1 MSSLVER
8 QVGTRIAKM
17 LQDVQHRQGYVG
29 DTDIQRIAGQVGEP
43 VRVIQDV
50 VSFFPHYRRT
60 PPAQC
65 RVSICRDMSC
75 RLRGSVQIAE
85 ELRGLVSKV
94 GEDRLSVHEA
104 SCLGRCDRAPA
115 MLIENTVSLDIG
127 STVSLDKDKVA
138 TGHGPSQR
146 LVVGREV
153 HVYREIVAKVLAGE
167 QVPTDSDAERAEQT
181 LARSQIDCYRAS
193 GSYAGIASK
202 YSAVRGF
209 LLDPSTERII
219 QSLKTAGLLGM
230 GGAGAPAYSK
240 WDEARLAPGDT
251 KYVVCNADESE
262 PGTFK
267 DREIL
272 LAAPHLVIEGMI
284 LAALVSG
291 ARQGF
296 IYIRHEYEEQIERLE
311 EAIEEAQR
319 LGALGKNIFQSG
331 RSFDLEVFVSPGGYV
346 CGEQTALI
354 EALEGKRSEPRNRPP
369 ELQTNGLYDQ
379 PTILNN
385 VETFAW
391 VPSILLREAS
401 VQAGDQ
407 GAGSQKVAANV
418 VVGGSWYR
426 GAGCNGA
433 KGRRFFS
440 ISGDL
445 ERPGAYEV
453 PCGITLGE
461 LIDEY
466 AGGMKG
472 GVGLL
477 AVALSGPSG
486 GFLPAMLPER
496 SIRLAKK
503 LDAQGAET
511 SELKY
516 PMLVGVPTDIRNLPL
531 DIEASREIGFM
542 LGAGIVVYGV
552 GSDMLDQAIACSSFY
567 QRESCG
573 KCVPCRLG
581 SRKLVD
587 MAVSLSEEVK
597 GKSLS
602 GVTGKHDEFVA
613 ELVEN
618 ANVLSRIMRT
628 TSICGLGQVASE
640 PFRTYL
646 RFFHSV

>member
-29 DTDIQRIAGQVGEP
+29 DVDIQRIAGQVGEP

-75 RLRGSVQIAE
+75 RLRGSVAIAE
-85 ELRGLVSKV
+85 ELRGLVSEV

-115 MLIENTVSLDIG
+115 MLIEGPVCLNEGPVSLNKG
-127 STVSLDKDKVA
+127 PVSSNKGNA
-138 TGHGPSQR
+138 AMSHGPSQR

-167 QVPTDSDAERAEQT
+167 QVQTDRDAERAEQT
-181 LARSQIDCYRAS
+181 LAESQIDCYRAS
-193 GSYAGIASK
+193 GSYVGIASK
-202 YSAVRGF
+202 YAAVRGF

-272 LAAPHLVIEGMI
+272 LAAPHLVIEGMLI
-284 LAALVSG
+284 AALVSG

-311 EAIEEAQR
+311 EAIEEAKR

-391 VPSILLREAS
+391 VPSILLREANEQ
-401 VQAGDQ
+401 VG
-407 GAGSQKVAANV
+407 V

-445 ERPGAYEV
+445 HRPGAYEV

-496 SIRLAKK
+496 SIRLVKK
-503 LDAQGAET
+503 FDAQGGET

-587 MAVSLSEEVK
+587 MAVALSEEVK
-597 GKSLS
+597 GKPSVS
-602 GVTGKHDEFVA
+602 DSGKHQEFVA
-613 ELVEN
+613 ELVEK

-646 RFFHSV
+646 KFFHSV

>member
-1 MSSLVER
+1 
-8 QVGTRIAKM
+8 
-17 LQDVQHRQGYVG
+17 
-29 DTDIQRIAGQVGEP
+29 
-43 VRVIQDV
+43 
-50 VSFFPHYRRT
+50 
-60 PPAQC
+60 
-65 RVSICRDMSC
+65 
-75 RLRGSVQIAE
+75 
-85 ELRGLVSKV
+85 
-94 GEDRLSVHEA
+94 
-104 SCLGRCDRAPA
+104 
-115 MLIENTVSLDIG
+115 
-127 STVSLDKDKVA
+127 
-138 TGHGPSQR
+138 
-146 LVVGREV
+146 
-153 HVYREIVAKVLAGE
+153 
-167 QVPTDSDAERAEQT
+167 
-181 LARSQIDCYRAS
+181 
-193 GSYAGIASK
+193 
-202 YSAVRGF
+202 
-209 LLDPSTERII
+209 
-219 QSLKTAGLLGM
+219 
-230 GGAGAPAYSK
+230 
-240 WDEARLAPGDT
+240 
-251 KYVVCNADESE
+251 
-262 PGTFK
+262 
-267 DREIL
+267 
-272 LAAPHLVIEGMI
+272 
-284 LAALVSG
+284 
-291 ARQGF
+291 
-296 IYIRHEYEEQIERLE
+296 
-311 EAIEEAQR
+311 
-319 LGALGKNIFQSG
+319 
-331 RSFDLEVFVSPGGYV
+331 V

-391 VPSILLREAS
+391 VPSILLREANEQ
-401 VQAGDQ
+401 VG
-407 GAGSQKVAANV
+407 V

-445 ERPGAYEV
+445 HRPGAYEV

-496 SIRLAKK
+496 SIRLVKK
-503 LDAQGAET
+503 FDAQGGET

-587 MAVSLSEEVK
+587 MAVALSEEVK
-597 GKSLS
+597 GKPSVS
-602 GVTGKHDEFVA
+602 DSGKHQEFVA

-646 RFFHSV
+646 KFFHSV